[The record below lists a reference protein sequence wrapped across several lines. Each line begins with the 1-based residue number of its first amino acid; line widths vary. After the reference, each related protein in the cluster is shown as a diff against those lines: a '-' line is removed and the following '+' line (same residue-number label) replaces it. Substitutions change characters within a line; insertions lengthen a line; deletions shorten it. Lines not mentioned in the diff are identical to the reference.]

1 MCVGAEGREGW
12 KSLPESD
19 EIDEVYSHMG
29 IPVAQVEKNLPANA
43 GDADVSAVPRL
54 GRYPW
59 VGNGNLFQY
68 SCLENSMDRG
78 T

>member
-1 MCVGAEGREGW
+1 MVLFHFPSGT
-12 KSLPESD
+12 
-19 EIDEVYSHMG
+19 
-29 IPVAQVEKNLPANA
+29 VEKNLPANA

-68 SCLENSMDRG
+68 SCLENSVDSG
-78 T
+78 AWWAIVYGVAKSQT